1 MLLPPPSLG
10 ARRLTSGDTD
20 EAHLAPDDIP
30 GFAGLPNP
38 GVQQV
43 EQLCER
49 RALMNH
55 IDEDDWTSATSQG
68 VRRHTDVRQHTACSR
83 LLLGRQS
90 RHPPL
95 TDRPGRSAPLSAKL
109 FEGRSFLHAEG
120 VSAAPCV
127 DDARGYSKDQR
138 MTADDSNVP
147 AEREP
152 QPPRE
157 MPLRKMWL
165 FGAFGAVGAITA
177 VVIAPTNPGGWILLA
192 SLGGLAWLTRVE
204 LRRRSVAQ
212 QSDERP

>member
-1 MLLPPPSLG
+1 
-10 ARRLTSGDTD
+10 
-20 EAHLAPDDIP
+20 
-30 GFAGLPNP
+30 
-38 GVQQV
+38 
-43 EQLCER
+43 
-49 RALMNH
+49 
-55 IDEDDWTSATSQG
+55 
-68 VRRHTDVRQHTACSR
+68 
-83 LLLGRQS
+83 
-90 RHPPL
+90 
-95 TDRPGRSAPLSAKL
+95 
-109 FEGRSFLHAEG
+109 
-120 VSAAPCV
+120 
-127 DDARGYSKDQR
+127 